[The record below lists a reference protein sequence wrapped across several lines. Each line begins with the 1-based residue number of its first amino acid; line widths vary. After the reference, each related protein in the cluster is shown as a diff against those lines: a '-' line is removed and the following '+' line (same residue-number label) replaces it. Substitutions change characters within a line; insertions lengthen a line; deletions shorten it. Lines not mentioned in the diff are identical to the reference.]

1 MKCPKCHSENPSD
14 GLFCSR
20 CGTQIRP
27 LDSAAASSPTAT
39 LQTSIKELATG
50 TTFARRYQV
59 IEELGRGGM
68 GKVYK
73 VLDTEIKER
82 VALKLLNP
90 EIAADQQTIERF
102 RNELKFARTISHRNV
117 CRMHDLGREEG
128 SYFITM
134 EYVPG
139 EDLKRLIRKVGQL
152 SPGKAV
158 FIAKQICEGL
168 AEAHR
173 MGVVHRD
180 LKPHN
185 IMVDEEGNV
194 RIMDFGIARTTRAKG
209 ITGSGVMIGT
219 PEYMS
224 PEQVDGKDADQ
235 RSDIYSLGIILY
247 EMLTGRVPFEGDTPF
262 SIGIKQTS
270 QIPKNPKELNAQIP
284 DNLSQVI
291 LKCME
296 KDRAKR
302 YQSAPEVLSELIQV
316 EKGLTTTERILP
328 EKKKKTKRATQVN
341 RKKIVIYAAVLILL
355 AAVIAAVVIFLL
367 PGRKGTIDSIA
378 VLYFDNPNPN
388 PETEYLSEGIT
399 ESLIGKLQELPS
411 LKKVIASS
419 SVARYKGQ
427 AVDPK
432 IIGGELNVRA
442 VVMGKIRTLGGG
454 LTIGVELVDARD
466 GSLLMSQA
474 YEQKLAD
481 VFAVQEKI
489 SRDISEK
496 LRLKI
501 TRAEKERLAKSST
514 INADA
519 YQAYLKGRFYWN
531 KRTREGLL
539 KGLEYFEKA
548 IEYDPG
554 YAQAYSGVADSYT
567 LLGRYSYL
575 SPKEAMPKGKAA
587 ALKALEIDDTLGE
600 AHNSLAFVKR
610 YYDWDWVGA
619 EKEYQRAIELS
630 PNYATAHHWYALHL
644 GQMARTAEALKEIR
658 RALELD
664 PLSIII
670 NTNVAWS
677 YYFARQYD
685 KAIDQFRKTLD
696 MDPNYAVAHMRLG
709 DAYLQKKMYQDA
721 LSELQWAV
729 ALSPESMDALADLG
743 YAYGVAGQRS
753 EAEKVL
759 VELTKFSE
767 ERYVSS
773 YDLGVLYLGLGQRDR
788 ALDLLDKAYDERA
801 SYITFARVDPRLDSL
816 RLEPRFKAIVAKLK
830 LE

>member
-1 MKCPKCHSENPSD
+1 MKCPKCHSENPSE

-39 LQTSIKELATG
+39 LQTSIKELTTG
-50 TTFARRYQV
+50 TTFARRYQI

-73 VLDTEIKER
+73 VLDTEIRER

-128 SYFITM
+128 AYFITM

-173 MGVVHRD
+173 LGVVHRD

-194 RIMDFGIARTTRAKG
+194 RIMDFGIARTTKAKG
-209 ITGSGVMIGT
+209 ITGSGIMIGT

-224 PEQVDGKDADQ
+224 PEQVEGKDADQ

-262 SIGIKQTS
+262 SIGIKHTS
-270 QIPKNPKELNAQIP
+270 HMPKNPQELNPQIP
-284 DNLSQVI
+284 NDLSRVI

-302 YQSAPEVLSELIQV
+302 YQSAAEVLSELIQV
-316 EKGLTTTERILP
+316 EKGLTTTDRIIP
-328 EKKKKTKRATQVN
+328 EKKKKAKERHRLGGKRYLL
-341 RKKIVIYAAVLILL
+341 YAGGLVLL
-355 AAVIAAVVIFLL
+355 IAAIAVVLL
-367 PGRKGTIDSIA
+367 LQPGRKGTIDSIA
-378 VLYFDNPNPN
+378 VLPFANLEPT
-388 PETEYLSEGIT
+388 PETEYLGDGIT
-399 ESLIGKLQELPS
+399 ESLISRLQELPS
-411 LKKVIASS
+411 VNKVIAST
-419 SVARYKGQ
+419 SVARYKEQ
-427 AVDPK
+427 AIDPK
-432 IIGGELNVRA
+432 KVGSELNVRA
-442 VVMGKIRTLGGG
+442 ILTGKIKKLTGG
-454 LTIGVELVDARD
+454 LTISVELVDAKD
-466 GSLLMSQA
+466 GSAIWSHQ
-474 YEQKLAD
+474 YVQKLAD
-481 VFAVQEKI
+481 VFTLQE
-489 SRDISEK
+489 DISKEISDR

-501 TRAEKERLAKSST
+501 TRAEKERLARRST
-514 INADA
+514 ANADA
-519 YQAYLKGRFYWN
+519 YRAYLKGRFYWN
-531 KRTREGLL
+531 KRTKEGLL
-539 KGLEYFEKA
+539 KGLESFEKA
-548 IEYDPG
+548 IESDPG

-575 SPKEAMPKGKAA
+575 PPKEAMPKGKEA

-610 YYDWDWVGA
+610 YYDWDWIGA

-630 PNYATAHHWYALHL
+630 PNYATAHHWFGLHL
-644 GQMARTAEALKEIR
+644 AQMGRFDEAMKEIQ
-658 RALELD
+658 RAIELD

-670 NTNVAWS
+670 NTNVAWI

-685 KAIDQFRKTLD
+685 QAIGQFRKTLD

-709 DAYLQKKMYQDA
+709 DAYIQKKMYQEA
-721 LSELQWAV
+721 ISELQRAV
-729 ALSPESMDALADLG
+729 ALSPESMDALGDLG

-759 VELTKFSE
+759 AKLTEYAKD
-767 ERYVSS
+767 RYVSS
-773 YDLGVLYLGLGQRDR
+773 YDLAVLCLGLGQKDR
-788 ALDLLDKAYDERA
+788 ALDLLDKAYEERA
-801 SYITFARVDPRLDSL
+801 SYVTFVRADPRVDGL
-816 RLEPRFKAIVAKLK
+816 RSEARFKSLLKKLK

>member
-1 MKCPKCHSENPSD
+1 
-14 GLFCSR
+14 L
-20 CGTQIRP
+20 T
-27 LDSAAASSPTAT
+27 
-39 LQTSIKELATG
+39 TG
-50 TTFARRYQV
+50 TTFARRYQI

-73 VLDTEIKER
+73 VLDTEIRER

-128 SYFITM
+128 AYFITM

-173 MGVVHRD
+173 LGVVHRD

-194 RIMDFGIARTTRAKG
+194 RIMDFGIARTTKAKG
-209 ITGSGVMIGT
+209 ITGSGIMIGT

-224 PEQVDGKDADQ
+224 PEQVEGKDADQ

-262 SIGIKQTS
+262 SIGIKHTS
-270 QIPKNPKELNAQIP
+270 HMPKNPQELNPQIP
-284 DNLSQVI
+284 NDLSRVI

-302 YQSAPEVLSELIQV
+302 YQSAAEVLSELIQV
-316 EKGLTTTERILP
+316 EKGLTTTDRIIP
-328 EKKKKTKRATQVN
+328 EKKKKAKERHRLGGKRYLL
-341 RKKIVIYAAVLILL
+341 YAGGLVLL
-355 AAVIAAVVIFLL
+355 IAAIAVVLL
-367 PGRKGTIDSIA
+367 LQPGRKGTIDSIA
-378 VLYFDNPNPN
+378 VLPFANLEPT
-388 PETEYLSEGIT
+388 PETEYLGDGIT
-399 ESLIGKLQELPS
+399 ESLISRLQELPS
-411 LKKVIASS
+411 VNKVIAST

-427 AVDPK
+427 AIDPK
-432 IIGGELNVRA
+432 KVGSELNVRA
-442 VVMGKIRTLGGG
+442 ILTGKIKKLTGG
-454 LTIGVELVDARD
+454 LTISVELVDAKD
-466 GSLLMSQA
+466 GSAIWSHQ
-474 YEQKLAD
+474 YVQKLAD
-481 VFAVQEKI
+481 VFTLQE
-489 SRDISEK
+489 DISKEISDR

-501 TRAEKERLAKSST
+501 TRAEKERLARRST
-514 INADA
+514 ANADA
-519 YQAYLKGRFYWN
+519 YRAYLKGRFYWN
-531 KRTREGLL
+531 KRTKEGLL
-539 KGLEYFEKA
+539 KGLESFEKA
-548 IEYDPG
+548 IESDPG

-575 SPKEAMPKGKAA
+575 PPKEAMPKGKEA

-610 YYDWDWVGA
+610 YYDWDWIGA

-630 PNYATAHHWYALHL
+630 PNYATAHHWFGLHL
-644 GQMARTAEALKEIR
+644 AQMGRFDEAMKEIQ
-658 RALELD
+658 RAIELD

-670 NTNVAWS
+670 NTNVAWI

-685 KAIDQFRKTLD
+685 QAIGQFRKTLD

-709 DAYLQKKMYQDA
+709 DAYIQKKMYQEA
-721 LSELQWAV
+721 ISELQRAV
-729 ALSPESMDALADLG
+729 ALSPESMDALGDLG

-759 VELTKFSE
+759 AKLTEYAKD
-767 ERYVSS
+767 RYVSS
-773 YDLGVLYLGLGQRDR
+773 YDLAVLCLGLGQKDR
-788 ALDLLDKAYDERA
+788 ALDLLDKAYEERA
-801 SYITFARVDPRLDSL
+801 SYVTFVRADPRVDGL
-816 RLEPRFKAIVAKLK
+816 RSEARFKSLLKKLK

>member
-1 MKCPKCHSENPSD
+1 MKCPKCRSENPSD

-27 LDSAAASSPTAT
+27 LESAAASSPTAT

-50 TTFARRYQV
+50 TTFARRYQI

-128 SYFITM
+128 AYFITM

-173 MGVVHRD
+173 YGVVHRD

-209 ITGSGVMIGT
+209 ITGPGIMIGT

-224 PEQVDGKDADQ
+224 PEQVEGKDADQ

-262 SIGIKQTS
+262 SIGMKQTS
-270 QIPKNPKELNAQIP
+270 QMPKDPKELNAQIP
-284 DNLSQVI
+284 DDLSRVI
-291 LKCME
+291 LRCME

-302 YQSAPEVLSELIQV
+302 YQSAAEVLSELIQV

-328 EKKKKTKRATQVN
+328 EKKKKAKERYRLGGKRYLF
-341 RKKIVIYAAVLILL
+341 YAAVLVLL
-355 AAVIAAVVIFLL
+355 AAVLAAVLFLR
-367 PGRKGTIDSIA
+367 PAGKGTIDSIA
-378 VLYFDNPNPN
+378 VLPFANLEPT
-388 PETEYLSEGIT
+388 PETDYLGDGIT
-399 ESLIGKLQELPS
+399 ESLISRLQELPS
-411 LKKVIASS
+411 LRKVIASS
-419 SVARYKGQ
+419 SVARYKGL
-427 AVDPK
+427 AIDPMK
-432 IIGGELNVRA
+432 VGSELNVRA
-442 VVMGKIRTLGGG
+442 ILTGKIKKLAGG
-454 LTIGVELVDARD
+454 LAISVELVDAKD
-466 GSLLMSQA
+466 GSAIWSHQ
-474 YEQKLAD
+474 YPQKLAD
-481 VFAVQEKI
+481 IFTLQEDIAKEI
-489 SRDISEK
+489 SDR

-501 TRAEKERLAKSST
+501 SKADKERLAKRST
-514 INADA
+514 VNAEA

-531 KRTREGLL
+531 KRTKEGLL

-548 IEYDPG
+548 IESDPG
-554 YAQAYSGVADSYT
+554 YAPAYSGVADSYT

-630 PNYATAHHWYALHL
+630 PNYATAHHWFGLHL
-644 GQMARTAEALKEIR
+644 AQMSRTGEASKEIH

-670 NTNVAWS
+670 NTNVAWIS
-677 YYFARQYD
+677 YFARQYD
-685 KAIDQFRKTLD
+685 QAIDQFKKTLD

-709 DAYLQKKMYQDA
+709 ESYIQEKMYGEA
-721 LSELQWAV
+721 LSELQRAV
-729 ALSPESMDALADLG
+729 SLSPESMDILAELG

-753 EAEKVL
+753 EAQKVL
-759 VELTKFSE
+759 AKLSE
-767 ERYVSS
+767 YAKDRYVSS
-773 YDLGVLYLGLGQRDR
+773 YDLAVLYLGLGQKDR
-788 ALDLLDKAYDERA
+788 ALDLLDKAYEERA
-801 SYITFARVDPRLDSL
+801 SYLAFLKGDPRVDSL
-816 RLEPRFKAIVAKLK
+816 RLEPRFKALAAKLR

>member
-1 MKCPKCHSENPSD
+1 M
-14 GLFCSR
+14 
-20 CGTQIRP
+20 
-27 LDSAAASSPTAT
+27 
-39 LQTSIKELATG
+39 G
-50 TTFARRYQV
+50 TTFARRYRI

-128 SYFITM
+128 AYFITM

-173 MGVVHRD
+173 LGVVHRD

-209 ITGSGVMIGT
+209 ITGPGIMIGT

-224 PEQVDGKDADQ
+224 PEQVEGKEADQ

-262 SIGIKQTS
+262 SIGMKHTS
-270 QIPKNPKELNAQIP
+270 QVPKNPKELNAQIP
-284 DNLSQVI
+284 DDLSRVI
-291 LKCME
+291 LRCLE

-328 EKKKKTKRATQVN
+328 EKKKKAKRAPQVN
-341 RKKIVIYAAVLILL
+341 GKKIVLYAAVIVLL
-355 AAVIAAVVIFLL
+355 AAVIAAVLFLR
-367 PGRKGTIDSIA
+367 PAAKGTIDSIA
-378 VLYFDNPNPN
+378 VLPFANLEAT
-388 PETEYLSEGIT
+388 PETEYLGDGIT
-399 ESLIGKLQELPS
+399 ESLISRLQELPS
-411 LKKVIASS
+411 LRKVIASS
-419 SVARYKGQ
+419 SVARYKGL
-427 AVDPK
+427 AIDPMK
-432 IIGGELNVRA
+432 VGSELNVRA
-442 VVMGKIRTLGGG
+442 ILAGKIKKFAGG
-454 LTIGVELVDARD
+454 LTISVELVDAKD
-466 GSLLMSQA
+466 GSAIWSHQ
-474 YEQKLAD
+474 YIQKLAD
-481 VFAVQEKI
+481 VFTLQE
-489 SRDISEK
+489 DISKEISDR

-501 TRAEKERLAKSST
+501 TKAEKERLARRST
-514 INADA
+514 VNAEA

-531 KRTREGLL
+531 KRTKEGLL
-539 KGLEYFEKA
+539 RGLEYFEKA
-548 IEYDPG
+548 IESDPG
-554 YAQAYSGVADSYT
+554 YAPAYSGVADSYT

-600 AHNSLAFVKR
+600 AHNSLAYVKR

-619 EKEYQRAIELS
+619 EKEFQRAIELS
-630 PNYATAHHWYALHL
+630 PNYATAHHWFGIHL
-644 GQMARTAEALKEIR
+644 AQMGRTDEALKEIH

-670 NTNVAWS
+670 NTNVAWI

-685 KAIDQFRKTLD
+685 QAIGQFKKTLD

-709 DAYLQKKMYQDA
+709 EAHIQKKMFGEA
-721 LSELQWAV
+721 LSELRRAV
-729 ALSPESMDALADLG
+729 SLSPESMDILAELG

-753 EAEKVL
+753 EAERILAKL
-759 VELTKFSE
+759 GEYAKD
-767 ERYVSS
+767 RYVSF
-773 YDLGVLYLGLGQRDR
+773 YDLAVLYLGLGQKDR
-788 ALDLLDKAYDERA
+788 ALGLLDKAYEERA
-801 SYITFARVDPRLDSL
+801 SYLAFLKGDPRMDSL
-816 RLEPRFKAIVAKLK
+816 RSEPRFKALMAKLK

>member
-1 MKCPKCHSENPSD
+1 
-14 GLFCSR
+14 
-20 CGTQIRP
+20 
-27 LDSAAASSPTAT
+27 
-39 LQTSIKELATG
+39 LATG
-50 TTFARRYQV
+50 TTFARRYQI

-128 SYFITM
+128 TYFITM

-139 EDLKRLIRKVGQL
+139 EDLKRLIRKVGQF

-173 MGVVHRD
+173 HGVVHRD

-194 RIMDFGIARTTRAKG
+194 RIMDFGIARTTKAKG
-209 ITGSGVMIGT
+209 ITGSGMMIGT

-224 PEQVDGKDADQ
+224 PEQVEGKDTDQ

-262 SIGIKQTS
+262 SIGLKHTS
-270 QIPKNPKELNAQIP
+270 QVPKNPKELNAQIP
-284 DNLSQVI
+284 DDLSRVV

-302 YQSAPEVLSELIQV
+302 YQSAAEVLSELIQV
-316 EKGLTTTERILP
+316 EKGLTTTERAFP
-328 EKKKKTKRATQVN
+328 EKGKKAKRAPQIN
-341 RKKIVIYAAVLILL
+341 GKKIIIYAAALVLF
-355 AAVIAAVVIFLL
+355 AAAIAAVLFLL

-378 VLYFDNPNPN
+378 VLYFENPNPT

-432 IIGGELNVRA
+432 KIGGELNVRA
-442 VVMGKIRTLGGG
+442 VVTGKIRTFGGG

-466 GSLLMSQA
+466 GSLLMSQP

-481 VFAVQEKI
+481 VFAAQEKI

-501 TRAEKERLAKSST
+501 TRAEKERLAKRST
-514 INADA
+514 ANAEA

-539 KGLEYFEKA
+539 KGLEFFEKA
-548 IEYDPG
+548 IEHDPG

-644 GQMARTAEALKEIR
+644 GQMARTDEALKEIH
-658 RALELD
+658 RAFELD

-670 NTNVAWS
+670 NTNVAWIN
-677 YYFARQYD
+677 YFARQYD
-685 KAIDQFRKTLD
+685 QAINQFRKTLD

-709 DAYLQKKMYQDA
+709 ESYIQKKMYQDA
-721 LSELQWAV
+721 LSELQRAV
-729 ALSPESMDALADLG
+729 SLSPESMDVLAELG

-759 VELTKFSE
+759 AKLSE
-767 ERYVSS
+767 YAKDRYVSS
-773 YDLGVLYLGLGQRDR
+773 YDLAVLYLGLGQKDR
-788 ALDLLDKAYDERA
+788 ALDLLDKAYEERA
-801 SYITFARVDPRLDSL
+801 SYLAFLMGDPRVDSL
-816 RLEPRFKAIVAKLK
+816 RLEPRFKALMTKLK